1 MEQVTGGF
9 EKIVVITRKTRLQG
23 LIARFNTQ
31 AQARF
36 YVNRAGGD
44 VSDIEQ
50 EDAVY
55 REAVDLLLR
64 QVDPAMKLQV
74 MDREITPT
82 YLFSEADLVVTLGQD
97 GLVANTAKY
106 ALGCPIIAV
115 NPDPSRFDGILLP
128 FQVAQAGA
136 AIQAAMS
143 GLAEMRRVTLAE
155 ARLGDGQ
162 RLLAFNDLFIGA
174 RTHVSARYQIRFAGK
189 NEDHSSSGVIV
200 STGAGSS
207 GWLSSM
213 MRMAG
218 GIGEFL
224 GGNGNSGLRFEWEDR
239 RLCFVVREPF
249 TSRHSQS
256 RIVAGFVEEGQALS
270 LESRMPTDG
279 VIFSDGV
286 ESDRLEFNSG
296 AIARIGIAEEV
307 ARLVVPYSRE

>member
-1 MEQVTGGF
+1 MEQTAGGF

-55 REAVDLLLR
+55 RDALDLLLR
-64 QVDPAMKLQV
+64 QIDPAMKLQV

-106 ALGCPIIAV
+106 ALGRPIIAV
-115 NPDPSRFDGILLP
+115 NPDPARFDGILLP
-128 FQVAQAGA
+128 FQVAHAGA
-136 AIQAAMS
+136 AIRAAMS
-143 GLAEMRRVTLAE
+143 GKARMRHVTLAE

-162 RLLAFNDLFIGA
+162 RLLAFNDLFLGA
-174 RTHVSARYQIRFAGK
+174 RTHVSARYQISFGGQ
-189 NEDHSSSGVIV
+189 NEHHSSSGVIV

-224 GGNGNSGLRFEWEDR
+224 GGDGNSGLRFDWEDR

-256 RIVAGFVEEGQALS
+256 KIVAGFVEEGQALS
-270 LESRMPTDG
+270 LESRMPADG

-296 AIARIGIAEEV
+296 AIARIGVAPEV
-307 ARLVVPYSRE
+307 ARLVVPA

>member
-1 MEQVTGGF
+1 MEQATGGF

-55 REAVDLLLR
+55 REALDLLLR

-136 AIQAAMS
+136 AIRAAMS
-143 GLAEMRRVTLAE
+143 GRAAMRRVTLAE

-174 RTHVSARYQIRFAGK
+174 RTHVSARYQISFDGK
-189 NEDHSSSGVIV
+189 NEHHSSSGVIV

-224 GGNGNSGLRFEWEDR
+224 GGAGNSGLRFDWEDR

-256 RIVAGFVEEGQALS
+256 RIVAGFVDEGQALS

-296 AIARIGIAEEV
+296 AIARVGIAEEM
-307 ARLVVPYSRE
+307 ARLVVPAEV